1 MASHFFLIEMF
12 AITVEPAVVCLKTQI
27 FNNLQRK
34 WMSNVADFLRVN
46 SIWYNL
52 KNLAPNF
59 FNHVVLRIQDKL
71 ADRA

>member
-1 MASHFFLIEMF
+1 MF

-27 FNNLQRK
+27 FNNLQLK
-34 WMSNVADFLRVN
+34 WMSNVPDFLQVN
-46 SIWYNL
+46 STWYNL

-59 FNHVVLRIQDKL
+59 FNHVVLSIFRIQDKL